1 MSGPAA
7 LFAAGITPD
16 DVERVCELPDD
27 VLEKFPLAEQI
38 HADLAA
44 GAHNVD
50 SGDVFLGAG
59 HYMRT
64 WGSVDGGSGQ
74 IAMQTRTR
82 TVTWFGGYHG
92 SATLIFTDA
101 NNAPVYQTQSH
112 RYGVDGTA
120 IGRSDLTV
128 AWWENMGPDKA
139 ARATTVSIF
148 QSWDPDSFQTILNRW
163 VQAGKSIIDLITEV
177 ANVARSSRPSS
188 DEGAGAS
195 RRRVGAGGQRPVRR
209 AGRARQPAGS
219 PRAGHARR
227 TWRRCV
233 RGACARS
240 AARRLAAN
248 RSLEP

>member
-1 MSGPAA
+1 MTATQTPHAQRQDHGADTTPTKEMHVVAPGSAKPHLHDNALVVAQSDGQSYLIENGKRQLVSGPAA

-16 DVERVCELPDD
+16 GVETVYELPDD

-59 HYMRT
+59 HYMHT

-92 SATLIFTDA
+92 AVTLIFTDA

-112 RYGVDGTA
+112 RYGVDGTM
-120 IGRSDLTV
+120 IGKSDLTV
-128 AWWENMGPDKA
+128 AWWENMGADKA
-139 ARATTVSIF
+139 ARATGVSIF
-148 QSWDPDSFQTILNRW
+148 QTWDPDSFQTILNKW

-177 ANVARSSRPSS
+177 ASVAKVVK
-188 DEGAGAS
+188 G
-195 RRRVGAGGQRPVRR
+195 V
-209 AGRARQPAGS
+209 
-219 PRAGHARR
+219 
-227 TWRRCV
+227 
-233 RGACARS
+233 
-240 AARRLAAN
+240 L
-248 RSLEP
+248 